1 MKSGKSESNVVQMAV
16 TTEGGGAK
24 SDHQKGPNQVD
35 RATIAVST
43 LVARALAHAGVES
56 PHTGAHVFRHSL
68 ATAMLREGASLA
80 EIGELL
86 RHRHPDT
93 TTLYAKVDLLALRA
107 LALPWPGGGR

>member
-1 MKSGKSESNVVQMAV
+1 VFIRQQAPLRGFADSTA
-16 TTEGGGAK
+16 
-24 SDHQKGPNQVD
+24 
-35 RATIAVST
+35 IST
-43 LVARALAHAGVES
+43 LVARALRRAGVAA

-68 ATAMLREGASLA
+68 ATGMLRAGASLA

-93 TTLYAKVDLLALRA
+93 TRLYAKVDVRALRA

>member
-1 MKSGKSESNVVQMAV
+1 VFIRLQAPWVGFANS
-16 TTEGGGAK
+16 
-24 SDHQKGPNQVD
+24 
-35 RATIAVST
+35 IAVST
-43 LVARALAHAGVES
+43 LVARALARAGIEA

-68 ATAMLREGASLA
+68 ATAMLQAGASLA

-93 TTLYAKVDLLALRA
+93 TTLYAKVDLRALRA